1 MKLGTPGFVGP
12 RLREA
17 REGRGLTA
25 MSLAELLGITR
36 SAISYYE
43 KGTTSPQPD
52 VMERNPKSKAR
63 ILLTTYHDNRR

>member
-36 SAISYYE
+36 SAIS
-43 KGTTSPQPD
+43 
-52 VMERNPKSKAR
+52 
-63 ILLTTYHDNRR
+63 